1 MFPKKIIQPL
11 KVLKCQVISNFNN
24 IISYLTKTKIPQS
37 SNILMNPLFKWDKK
51 KKHKCKIELSNL
63 LQPLKSHH

>member
-11 KVLKCQVISNFNN
+11 KVLKCQAISNFNN
-24 IISYLTKTKIPQS
+24 IIYHLTKTKIPQS
-37 SNILMNPLFKWDKK
+37 SKGLINPIFKWDKK
-51 KKHKCKIELSNL
+51 EHKCKVELSNL